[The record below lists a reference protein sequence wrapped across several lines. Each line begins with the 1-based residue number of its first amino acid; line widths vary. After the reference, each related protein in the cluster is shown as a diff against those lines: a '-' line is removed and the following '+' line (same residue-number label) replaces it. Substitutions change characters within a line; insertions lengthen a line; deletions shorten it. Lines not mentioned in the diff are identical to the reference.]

1 MINRWLAILL
11 LGTAVPVCGQNLV
24 ASPLPDWV
32 NSTPPPTKAYVY
44 FVGVGSDALD
54 EAKAFD
60 RAALDA
66 KKQAADYI
74 QTIIEFEE
82 ARETTNTSAPS
93 VNLTR
98 RQVSYLSVS
107 KMRRAGQYVDNSSD
121 KVSVWVL
128 YEVPQSEL
136 KKDKLVNA
144 RWLRDQLNDL
154 RYKFAK
160 WDSCINSKVA
170 DVPRGHMLARYV
182 GKHIAYISDRP
193 IREYDG
199 VLYGRSTLVCLLKVE
214 PARYSGDNIIVRGRM
229 SRYVSTERVAY
240 RDNRSWV
247 SPGESVNVYKVEETE
262 RYEFKL
268 VGTRGEWDY
277 TLATESEVAKD

>member
-32 NSTPPPTKAYVY
+32 NSAPPPTKAYVY
-44 FVGVGSDALD
+44 FVGVGSDAAD
-54 EAKAFD
+54 INKAVD
-60 RAALDA
+60 KAILEV

-74 QTIIEFEE
+74 QTTIEFEE
-82 ARETTNTSAPS
+82 SRETTNTAAPS
-93 VNLTR
+93 VSLTR
-98 RQVSYLSVS
+98 RQVSYLSAS
-107 KMRRAGQYVDNSSD
+107 KLRRAGQYVTNSSD

-128 YEVPQSEL
+128 YEVPRSEL

-170 DVPRGHMLARYV
+170 DVPRGHQLARYV
-182 GKHIAYISDRP
+182 SKHIAYISDHP

-199 VLYGRSTLVCLLKVE
+199 VLYGRGTLVCLLKID
-214 PARYSGDNIIVRGRM
+214 PAKYSGDNIIVRGRM
-229 SRYVSTERVAY
+229 SRYVSTERIAY
-240 RDNRSWV
+240 NDHRSWV
-247 SPGESVNVYKVEETE
+247 SPGESVAVYKVEETE
-262 RYEFKL
+262 RHEFSL